1 MPLTQDILETINMIH
16 EECLDIRTVTMGIS
30 LYDCQSDDPA
40 RLCTKVYDK
49 IMTSARDLVPVAG
62 EIEKKYGI
70 PIINKRVSVTPAA
83 LLCGQLDHDGAV
95 ALAKTLDRAAAELGI
110 NFIGGFGA
118 LVQKGCSNGSRVLME
133 AIPEALAVTS
143 RVCSSVNV
151 GSTKAGINMDA
162 VRQMGQ
168 ASKKPLI

>member
-133 AIPEALAVTS
+133 GRRWLALATAQS
-143 RVCSSVNV
+143 RRSITMNC
-151 GSTKAGINMDA
+151 TATA
-162 VRQMGQ
+162 
-168 ASKKPLI
+168 L